1 MCTLIVLHGCVPGA
15 PLIVA
20 ANRDEFFERQSEG
33 PSLRWLPTGA
43 IVAPR
48 DVQAGGTWL
57 GVNDAGLFAAVTNR
71 LCEELDPS
79 RRSRGMLV
87 LDALAS
93 ETASRAADRA
103 QDLARGAY
111 NPFNLFVA
119 DRRSAH
125 VVSYVDSPERVD
137 LGPGVHVVGNVDPAE
152 RTPKT
157 ARLRERAE
165 AAAEAAGPT
174 AALECLASICRSHD
188 GGGDPLRD
196 ACVHAG
202 RYGTRSSALL
212 SLADADDGDVL
223 RFADGAPCATEYE
236 DFTPLLRRL
245 DRSLRPDA
253 GESGMRKVS

>member
-1 MCTLIVLHGCVPGA
+1 M
-15 PLIVA
+15 A
-20 ANRDEFFERQSEG
+20 ANRDELFERQSEG
-33 PSLRWLPTGA
+33 PSLRWTPYGA

-71 LCEELDPS
+71 RCEKPDPS
-79 RRSRGMLV
+79 RRSRGLLV
-87 LDALAS
+87 LDALAA

-103 QDLARGAY
+103 EDLARGLY

-125 VVSYVDSPERVD
+125 VVSYADSPERHD
-137 LGPGVHVVGNVDPAE
+137 LGTGVHVVGNVDPAE

-157 ARLRERAE
+157 TRLRELAE

-188 GGGDPLRD
+188 GGGDSLQD

-202 RYGTRSSALL
+202 RFSE
-212 SLADADDGDVL
+212 
-223 RFADGAPCATEYE
+223 GAPCANDYE